1 MYKELIN
8 VINKLTDEKINE
20 IAIEIYTYQ
29 KTGIFPKEC
38 FMREMVD
45 TFEISI
51 KDVKHIL
58 FSEMSKRYKIIV
70 LLLLENRIND
80 FIVNM

>member
-29 KTGIFPKEC
+29 KNRDFPKRMFHE
-38 FMREMVD
+38 RNG
-45 TFEISI
+45 
-51 KDVKHIL
+51 
-58 FSEMSKRYKIIV
+58 RYI
-70 LLLLENRIND
+70 
-80 FIVNM
+80 